1 MNSTSNT
8 SSAASKL
15 QEQTQP
21 SNVTEIEEGRVQTLN
36 NISDL
41 QNIEKGYFSKLN
53 DGLVQNSLTPEEKD
67 MLVQKINEISQM
79 RINLYKNLNGM
90 YSFYHTNVASTRNT
104 IEEQSV
110 AIDIVEKE
118 LNEAKLRMKAIEEE
132 KYNKLRLVEINSY
145 YGQQYSEHTSI
156 MKLIIMICAPVL
168 LLTILMNRG
177 ILPRNLY
184 TVLVIIIVV
193 VGVIYMWKY
202 IISAVSRDNMNYQ
215 EYTWNFKPQDAPPID
230 TNVVPVDP
238 WASNANGMCQG
249 QACCDSGYTYNSDP
263 NVNKCVPTAS
273 LTQSTTTSTAAPVST
288 STTTE
293 SMSSMGS
300 IPGYP
305 GYPGADENIFGVNS
319 NFASY

>member
-8 SSAASKL
+8 PSAASKL
-15 QEQTQP
+15 QEQPQMKNP
-21 SNVTEIEEGRVQTLN
+21 TEIEEGRMQTLN

-53 DGLVQNSLTPEEKD
+53 DGLMQNSLTPEEKD

-79 RINLYKNLNGM
+79 RINLYKNLNGI

-118 LNEAKLRMKAIEEE
+118 LNQAKLRMKAVEEE

-145 YGQQYSEHTSI
+145 YGQQYSAHATI
-156 MKLIIMICAPVL
+156 MKLVIMICLPVL
-168 LLTILMNRG
+168 LLTILLNNG

-184 TVLVIIIVV
+184 TILMIVIVV

-215 EYTWNFKPQDAPPID
+215 EYTWNFKPQDAPAVD
-230 TNVVPVDP
+230 TNAVPVDP
-238 WASNANGMCQG
+238 WASTSNGTCSG
-249 QACCDSGYTYNSDP
+249 QACCDTGYTYNSDP
-263 NVNKCVPTAS
+263 SVNKCVTTAS
-273 LTQSTTTSTAAPVST
+273 LTQSTTTATAAPAST
-288 STTTE
+288 GATTE
-293 SMSSMGS
+293 SMSGMGS
-300 IPGYP
+300 IPGYIR
-305 GYPGADENIFGVNS
+305 GASENIFGVNY

>member
-8 SSAASKL
+8 PSAASKL
-15 QEQTQP
+15 QEQSQMK
-21 SNVTEIEEGRVQTLN
+21 NVTDIEEGRMQTLN

-53 DGLVQNSLTPEEKD
+53 DSLMQNSLTPEEKD

-79 RINLYKNLNGM
+79 RVNLYKNLNGM

-118 LNEAKLRMKAIEEE
+118 LNEAKLRMKAVEEE
-132 KYNKLRLVEINSY
+132 KYNKLRLVEINNY

-156 MKLIIMICAPVL
+156 MKLIIMICVPVL
-168 LLTILMNRG
+168 LLTILLNRG

-184 TVLVIIIVV
+184 TILIIVIVV
-193 VGVIYMWKY
+193 VGVIYMWRY

-215 EYTWNFKPQDAPPID
+215 EYNWNFKPQDAPAID
-230 TNVVPVDP
+230 TNVVPVNP
-238 WASNANGMCQG
+238 WASKSNGTCSG
-249 QACCDSGYTYNSDP
+249 QACCDDGYTYNSDP
-263 NVNKCVPTAS
+263 MVNKCVTTAS
-273 LTQSTTTSTAAPVST
+273 LTQSTMTMNATPVAT

-293 SMSSMGS
+293 SLTNMGS
-300 IPGYP
+300 IPGYIR
-305 GYPGADENIFGVNS
+305 GASENIFGVNY

>member
-8 SSAASKL
+8 PSAASKL
-15 QEQTQP
+15 PEQSQMK
-21 SNVTEIEEGRVQTLN
+21 NVTDIEEGRMQTLN

-53 DGLVQNSLTPEEKD
+53 DSLMQNSLTPEEKD
-67 MLVQKINEISQM
+67 MIVQKINEISQM
-79 RINLYKNLNGM
+79 RVNLYKNLNGM

-118 LNEAKLRMKAIEEE
+118 LNEAKLWMKAVEEE

-145 YGQQYSEHTSI
+145 YGQRYSEHASI
-156 MKLIIMICAPVL
+156 MKLIIMICLPVL
-168 LLTILMNRG
+168 LLTILLNRG

-184 TVLVIIIVV
+184 TILVIVIVV

-215 EYTWNFKPQDAPPID
+215 EYTWNFKPEDAPAVD
-230 TNVVPVDP
+230 TNSVPVDP
-238 WASNANGMCQG
+238 WASTSNGTCSG
-249 QACCDSGYTYNSDP
+249 QACCDVGYTYNSDP
-263 NVNKCVPTAS
+263 NVNKCVTTAS
-273 LTQSTTTSTAAPVST
+273 LTQSTTTATATPAST
-288 STTTE
+288 SATTE
-293 SMSSMGS
+293 SMSGMGS
-300 IPGYP
+300 IPGYVR
-305 GYPGADENIFGVNS
+305 GASETVFGNNS
-319 NFASY
+319 QFASY